1 MLASLLSLREG
12 KPQLRFEAMAGNGKP
27 PVLVV
32 VQLSGGNDFMNT
44 IVPYASPV
52 YHDVR
57 KKIKVEQDE
66 VLPIDDSIGFNP
78 NLAPLKEMYD
88 AGDVAIV
95 QGIGFPD
102 SDRSHFRAMDI
113 WHTCEPKRIVLEGWL
128 GKTIRELDPNKE
140 NVLTGVNIGRGLP
153 RALTAAG
160 VPVASVGDL
169 DSFGLMTGISEE
181 AERTEALDVFKE
193 MYSPAIGSG
202 PVMEFLANTGED
214 VLRGQDML
222 AEVPGRYSSDVEYA
236 DNAFAKSLRDVARV
250 HLADVGARVLYTSQ
264 GGYDTHAN
272 EMPLHPPLLRNLSRG
287 IMDFFQD
294 LRDHQASEEVVMM
307 VFTEFGRRMHDNG
320 SGTDHGTGGGAFIIG
335 DRVMGGLYS
344 EYPSMK
350 RERWARGED
359 LEHTYDF
366 RGLYS
371 TVLQQWLGVE
381 AAPIVNGA
389 FEQIEPFA

>member
-1 MLASLLSLREG
+1 
-12 KPQLRFEAMAGNGKP
+12 
-27 PVLVV
+27 
-32 VQLSGGNDFMNT
+32 
-44 IVPYASPV
+44 
-52 YHDVR
+52 
-57 KKIKVEQDE
+57 
-66 VLPIDDSIGFNP
+66 
-78 NLAPLKEMYD
+78 
-88 AGDVAIV
+88 
-95 QGIGFPD
+95 
-102 SDRSHFRAMDI
+102 
-113 WHTCEPKRIVLEGWL
+113 
-128 GKTIRELDPNKE
+128 
-140 NVLTGVNIGRGLP
+140 
-153 RALTAAG
+153 
-160 VPVASVGDL
+160 
-169 DSFGLMTGISEE
+169 
-181 AERTEALDVFKE
+181 
-193 MYSPAIGSG
+193 
-202 PVMEFLANTGED
+202 
-214 VLRGQDML
+214 ML

-272 EMPLHPPLLRNLSRG
+272 EMPLHPPLLRDLSRG

-294 LRDHQASEEVVMM
+294 LRDHHASEEVVMM

>member
-1 MLASLLSLREG
+1 
-12 KPQLRFEAMAGNGKP
+12 MAGNGKP
-27 PVLVV
+27 PVLVI

-44 IVPYASPV
+44 IVPYTSSV

-169 DSFGLMTGISEE
+169 GQLWTHDRHLRGGRARGGLGRLQGDVQPGHRIRARHGVLGQHRGGR
-181 AERTEALDVFKE
+181 AER
-193 MYSPAIGSG
+193 
-202 PVMEFLANTGED
+202 
-214 VLRGQDML
+214 
-222 AEVPGRYSSDVEYA
+222 PG
-236 DNAFAKSLRDVARV
+236 
-250 HLADVGARVLYTSQ
+250 
-264 GGYDTHAN
+264 HA
-272 EMPLHPPLLRNLSRG
+272 
-287 IMDFFQD
+287 
-294 LRDHQASEEVVMM
+294 
-307 VFTEFGRRMHDNG
+307 
-320 SGTDHGTGGGAFIIG
+320 GGGAG
-335 DRVMGGLYS
+335 QVQLG
-344 EYPSMK
+344 
-350 RERWARGED
+350 RGV
-359 LEHTYDF
+359 
-366 RGLYS
+366 R
-371 TVLQQWLGVE
+371 
-381 AAPIVNGA
+381 
-389 FEQIEPFA
+389 